1 MSANMQ
7 AYRDKLEG
15 ALNEDKPWTIVL
27 AQIEAKTG
35 VKRIY
40 SFFGIVVFV
49 ALYLVFGYGAQLICN
64 GIGFLY
70 PAYCSMKAVESP
82 NKEDD
87 TRWLIYWVVFAFFS
101 LCEFFSD
108 LMIGWFPFYWL
119 IKCLFLVWCFAPI
132 QGNGSIF
139 IYTKIIRPRFLEH
152 EKDVDDLLNKAGR
165 AASSASKRVI
175 ADVLTKDE

>member
-1 MSANMQ
+1 MADSKEK
-7 AYRDKLEG
+7 REG
-15 ALNEDKPWTIVL
+15 SSENESSWWSGINGYH
-27 AQIEAKTG
+27 I
-35 VKRIY
+35 
-40 SFFGIVVFV
+40 GIVVFV